1 MIRALDE
8 RNAHPRP
15 NGLGLHDHLC
25 ATALEFGRGRIHV
38 IDTQPQMIQP
48 DIGFRGAVGSVASA
62 GTSAMKMGF

>member
-48 DIGFRGAVGSVASA
+48 DIGFRTAPWAA
-62 GTSAMKMGF
+62 WRRRALRR